1 MKAVLFWDIDG
12 TLLTTARAGIYA
24 LEEALQETTGIDA
37 DLQGLRTAGLTDAE
51 VVELALQTA
60 GHEAQSE
67 TVANFLR
74 AYEHHLPA
82 TLHRRE
88 GRVLEGVVDIL
99 DDLGKRSDLAL
110 YLLTG
115 NTEAGA
121 GAKLR
126 HYGLDRYF
134 QAGGAFCDG
143 RDGRSEIARR
153 AIALA
158 DGAELLYLI
167 GDTPHDV
174 RCGKEVGARTVAIA
188 SGTHSL
194 EDLAETEPW
203 LLLEQLP
210 EPPLFRRL
218 LELE

>member
-24 LEEALQETTGIDA
+24 LEQALQETTGIDA
-37 DLQGLRTAGLTDAE
+37 DLEGLRTAGLTDAQ
-51 VVELALQTA
+51 VVELALRTA
-60 GHEAQSE
+60 GLEAQSE
-67 TVANFLR
+67 TVVNFLR
-74 AYEHHLPA
+74 AYERHLPA

-88 GRVLEGVVDIL
+88 GRVFEGVVDIL
-99 DDLGKRSDLAL
+99 DDLGERSDLAL

-153 AIALA
+153 AISLA
-158 DGAELLYLI
+158 ADAELLYLI

-174 RCGKEVGARTVAIA
+174 RCGKEIGARTVAIA

-194 EDLAETEPW
+194 EELEETDPW
-203 LLLEQLP
+203 LLLDHLP
-210 EPPLFRRL
+210 EPRLFREL
-218 LELE
+218 LELD